1 MRYLFST
8 KGKNILG
15 VLVVILAIFVAKDLH
30 FDLPAA
36 DLQAKY
42 ANDAS
47 KFVELEAGLRVHYRD
62 EGPRDAPVLLLIHG
76 TASSLHT
83 FDALT
88 ALLAED
94 YRIVRFDLPGF
105 GLTGPCAGCDYSPRE
120 DAEFVRR
127 MLDALKIESPVNIA
141 GNSLGG
147 RIAWEFAL
155 AFPEQIRGLVL
166 IDSLG
171 YPWPEKPMG
180 IALARVPLLKYAQRY
195 ITPYFLIRRS
205 LHEVYG
211 DDALVSEEL
220 VDRHFE
226 LLLHAGNR
234 AAFIARV
241 NHELDADSARISSL
255 RLPVLVLW
263 GADDAWIPVEHAPH
277 FVRDIPGARSILYSG
292 VGHVPHEEAPG
303 LVAKDLRS
311 FLRAVDRVR

>member
-1 MRYLFST
+1 MFTST
-8 KGKNILG
+8 KSKTILG
-15 VLVVILAIFVAKDLH
+15 VLVMIVVIVVAKDVHL
-30 FDLPAA
+30 DLPAA
-36 DLQAKY
+36 ELQAKY

-47 KFVELEAGLRVHYRD
+47 KFVELQPGLRVHYRD

-88 ALLAED
+88 ALLTPD

-105 GLTGPCAGCDYSPRE
+105 GLTGPCDGCNYSPQE

-127 MLDALKIESPVNIA
+127 MLDALKIESPVDIA

-155 AFPEQIRGLVL
+155 AFPERIRALVL

-171 YPWPEKPMG
+171 YLWPGKPMG

-195 ITPYFLIRRS
+195 ITPYFLIRQS

-220 VDRHFE
+220 IDRHFE
-226 LLLHAGNR
+226 LLLHGGNR

-241 NHELDADSARISSL
+241 NHELDADSARLASL

-263 GADDAWIPVEHAPH
+263 GTDDAWVPVEHAPY
-277 FVRDIPGARSILYSG
+277 FVRDIPGARSILYPG
-292 VGHVPHEEAPG
+292 VGHVPHEEAPEP
-303 LVAKDLRS
+303 VARDLRL
-311 FLRAVDRVR
+311 FLNAVDRVR